1 MAFYGKKE
9 KQTNFLSSF
18 LFYWITRHHS
28 CCIICALPLLGLHR
42 YFFPV
47 PWKLP
52 ALLQE
57 FVELFL
63 GVISHRPTA
72 GAGAPINSRLDA
84 SANLTSRTRQ
94 SFET

>member
-1 MAFYGKKE
+1 MAFMGKRKTRPTFTCPFFFTVFMLHH
-9 KQTNFLSSF
+9 QCSATSLSPS
-18 LFYWITRHHS
+18 L
-28 CCIICALPLLGLHR
+28 
-42 YFFPV
+42 FFPL

-52 ALLQE
+52 ALLHE

-72 GAGAPINSRLDA
+72 GAGLPINSRLDA

-94 SFET
+94 SFEN